1 MTGRE
6 SVPVEQMP
14 GCVIEPPL
22 VLANAED
29 IAWNDRA
36 EVVVVGLGAAGAS
49 AAIEAR
55 DSGAEVLIID
65 RFEGGGATRWSGGIV
80 YAGGT
85 RFQREAG
92 KEDAAEEMFKYLSM
106 EVREAARPE
115 TLHRFCEDSN
125 ANVAWL
131 EAQGVGFEGSLH
143 AGKTTFPPEDKYLYY
158 SGNEKVPSYAAVA
171 KPAPRGH
178 RAFGEGWTGYVI
190 ADRLKA
196 AAVQGT
202 RQLFHS
208 RVVRLVQDAG
218 GRVVGLEVLRMP
230 TEQQAA
236 HQALFDAM
244 DPMRPF
250 GAAKAEKLVAAARR
264 LEAEHGQR
272 IMVRASR
279 AVILACGGFAYNID
293 MVRGTMPAIADTF
306 RTLIRMSSLSCDGS
320 GIQLGQSVGG
330 ASGWMDKPF
339 LGRLIAPPEA
349 TIKGIIVNRQGR
361 RFINEDCYNND
372 LGRAI
377 AAQPDAQ
384 AWLIVDKATYR
395 MILRQA
401 LKLGEGTFMNFGLP
415 TLLNLLF
422 GGTRKAATLA
432 GIERKCGFPE
442 GSLQQTVAQLNSAR
456 AAGQPDPLGKAEE
469 NFVMMGEG
477 PYRAINTA
485 VANIFSFMPFFT
497 LGGLMLDQQTGQV
510 MGTDG
515 APVAGL
521 YAAGRTAVGLCS
533 DGYLSGMSIADC
545 VFSGRRAGRSCT

>member
-1 MTGRE
+1 MTGAGGK
-6 SVPVEQMP
+6 PVDQMP

-29 IAWNDRA
+29 ITWHDRA

-55 DSGAEVLIID
+55 DSGAEVLILD

-85 RFQREAG
+85 RYQREAG
-92 KEDAAEEMFKYLSM
+92 KEDTADEMFKYLLQ
-106 EVREAARPE
+106 EVHEAARPE
-115 TLHRFCEDSN
+115 TLRRFCEDSN
-125 ANVAWL
+125 ANVKWL
-131 EAQGVGFEGSLH
+131 EAQGIGFEGSLH

-158 SGNEKVPSYAAVA
+158 SGNEKVPNYAAVA

-178 RAFGEGWTGYVI
+178 RVVGKGWTGYVI
-190 ADRLKA
+190 AERLKSA
-196 AAVQGT
+196 AMKGT

-208 RVVRLVQDAG
+208 RVVRLVQDERG
-218 GRVVGLEVLRMP
+218 HVVGLEVLRIP
-230 TEQQAA
+230 PAHQAA
-236 HQALFDAM
+236 HQVLFDKM

-264 LEAEHGQR
+264 LEAAHGQR

-279 AVILACGGFAYNID
+279 AVILACGGFAYNIE

-306 RTLIRMSSLSCDGS
+306 RTLIRMSALSCDGS

-377 AAQPDAQ
+377 AAQPGAA
-384 AWLIVDKATYR
+384 AWLIVDKATFR
-395 MILRQA
+395 LILRQA
-401 LKLGEGTFMNFGLP
+401 LQMGEGTFKNFGMP
-415 TLLNLLF
+415 TLLNLAF
-422 GGTRKAATLA
+422 GGTKKAGTLG
-432 GIERKCGFPE
+432 GIEQKCGLPA
-442 GSLQQTVAQLNSAR
+442 GSLERTVAELNDAR
-456 AAGQPDPLGKAEE
+456 AKGQPDPLGKAEE
-469 NFVMMGEG
+469 NFAAVGAG

-485 VANIFSFMPFFT
+485 VANVFSFMPFFT
-497 LGGLMLDQQTGQV
+497 LGGLLLDQATGQV
-510 MGTDG
+510 MGTGG
-515 APVAGL
+515 APVGGL